1 MADTGYATVAEL
13 KPMIQIPAATVTYDV
28 ILQSILNSAAKALDD
43 RCRPDRGKPS
53 RARDFFI
60 ADTVASA
67 AVYSG
72 TGGATQRIDDCVD
85 ITLVAV
91 KSSADDTAYVDWA
104 ATDWI
109 KASGDVRR
117 PEFNKTPYDL
127 LLIAPDGD
135 YSRFLSGTYSGL
147 RGFAPEIARGYGV
160 QTVQVT
166 AKWGYSTAVPDD
178 IHMAA
183 MMQAVRWYKRLQGS
197 MSDVLASGSLGTL
210 IFTKRLDP
218 DIAGI
223 LEDGRYVEPVI

>member
-1 MADTGYATVAEL
+1 MVDTGYATIAEL
-13 KPMIQIPAATVTYDV
+13 KLAIQITKPTNDA
-28 ILQSILNSAAKALDD
+28 ILQSILNYAAAALDN
-43 RCRPDRGKPS
+43 RCRPNHGKPS
-53 RARDFFI
+53 GERDFFI
-60 ADTVASA
+60 ADTTATA
-67 AVYSG
+67 AAYSG
-72 TGGATQRIDDCVD
+72 TGGATQRIDECTD

-91 KSSADDTAYVDWA
+91 KDSADDAAYVSWA

-127 LLIAPDGD
+127 LLIGPDGD

-166 AKWGYSTAVPDD
+166 AKWGYATTVPDD
-178 IHMAA
+178 IKAA
-183 MMQAVRWYKRLQGS
+183 TIMQAARWYKRLQGS
-197 MSDVLASGSLGTL
+197 MSDVLASGTLGTL